1 MVHMKSTLCAF
12 LCLAGVAGSATT
24 FTVINTNDSGAGSLR
39 DALLTANVT
48 PGANTIAFN
57 IPGTN
62 VQTIAPLTALPTITN
77 TLTIDGYTQPG
88 SQPNTLT
95 NGNNARLLIRLDGRS
110 AVGPLLAMGGSGHL
124 VRGLILVRS
133 SGDGLTLSCNNSTIA
148 GNWIGLDADNLASG
162 NSGNGVNLNGI
173 SGPCQGNL
181 VGGYT
186 PAARNVISGNSH
198 NIYVAFGN
206 AAFNTI
212 AGNFIGTDAA
222 GALPRGSGFGGIYVF
237 VGVSNIIGG
246 SAVGSRNVIS
256 GNGPFGGAAGVGLQG
271 ATGTRVQGN
280 YIGTDATGAFD
291 LGNGGEGV
299 NLISTSFAV
308 VTGNLIAN
316 NRGNGISVAGDDNTI
331 TGNTIG
337 ADLSGQLALGNY
349 SSGVSI
355 GGRGNVIGG
364 ATPGAGNTIRFSH
377 SAGVS
382 VTGTA
387 TNTAV
392 RGNIL
397 ADNRSLAIDLGGDGP
412 TPNHSGTTNGPNGL
426 QNYPII
432 TSAVIQGGT
441 IQISGT
447 LDSTPSAS
455 FTLDFYAASGP
466 TLLGL
471 VQAQVYLGA
480 TGVST
485 DTSGHC
491 GFSVSLPANLSP
503 WWQLSATATDASGN
517 TSELSTNS
525 VSALL
530 PPPSLAVSAPG
541 DNGSTISW
549 PSSAGSGPTPYHLET
564 TSSLAEPVIWTPIIT
579 GIQDDGV
586 TRSYTIQPGSIVS
599 NQFFRLKQ

>member
-1 MVHMKSTLCAF
+1 MKPTICGLLLLTGTASHA
-12 LCLAGVAGSATT
+12 AT

-39 DALLTANVT
+39 DALIAANTT

-95 NGNNARLLIRLDGRS
+95 NGNNAMLLIRLDGRS
-110 AVGPLLAMGGSGHL
+110 AVSPLLALSGSGHL
-124 VRGLILVRS
+124 VRGLILVRAN
-133 SGDGLTLSCNNSTIA
+133 GDCLTLSCNNSTIA

-162 NSGNGVNLNGI
+162 NGGNGVYLNGMF
-173 SGPCQGNL
+173 GPCQGNL

-186 PAARNVISGNSH
+186 PAARNVISGNKNY
-198 NIYVAFGN
+198 NINVVFGN

-222 GALPRGSGFGGIYVF
+222 GVLPRGGAFGGIYVF

-256 GNGPFGGAAGVGLQG
+256 GNGPFSGAPGVGLHG

-291 LGNGGEGV
+291 LGNGAEGV
-299 NLISTSFAV
+299 NLISTSFAII
-308 VTGNLIAN
+308 TGNLIAN
-316 NRGNGISVAGDDNTI
+316 NRGNGISVDGDANTI

-337 ADLSGQLALGNY
+337 ADLSSQLALGNY
-349 SSGVSI
+349 SRGVSI
-355 GGRGNVIGG
+355 SSGRGNVIGG
-364 ATPGAGNTIRFSH
+364 ATPGAGNAIRFSY
-377 SAGVS
+377 STGVS

-397 ADNRSLAIDLGGDGP
+397 ADNRGLAIDLGGDGP
-412 TPNHSGTTNGPNGL
+412 TPNHSGSTNGPNGL

-432 TSAVIQGGT
+432 TSAVIQVGT
-441 IQISGT
+441 VQITGT
-447 LDSTPSAS
+447 LDSVPSAS

-480 TGVST
+480 TGVFT
-485 DTSGHC
+485 DPSGHC
-491 GFSVSLPANLSP
+491 AFSVALPANLGP
-503 WWQLSATATDASGN
+503 WWQLSATATDASGS
-517 TSELSTNS
+517 TSELSPIPA
-525 VSALL
+525 SALL
-530 PPPSLAVSAPG
+530 QPPSLTASAPG
-541 DNGSTISW
+541 DNGSVISW

-564 TSSLAEPVIWTPIIT
+564 TFSLAEPVNWTPIT
-579 GIQDDGV
+579 DGIQDDGV
-586 TRSYTIQPGSIVS
+586 TRSYTVQPGSIVT
-599 NQFFRLKQ
+599 NQFFRLEQ